1 MERAEDSPAGHRVDR
16 PWRSELRATLALA
29 WPLVVS
35 NLAATLLTT
44 VDLILIGRLGADALG
59 AAALA
64 TNLFHTCLMVGIGL
78 VSAVAPLVAADYGRN
93 RYGVRDIRRTVR
105 QGLWAA
111 LAISCPIL
119 VILSLGEPLLIFAG
133 QQPHVAAAAAEY
145 LSALRWAFVPIL
157 LFIVL
162 RIFMAALGRPG
173 WGLAIALA
181 GLPVNL
187 SLAWLL
193 IFGRLGAPALGLV
206 GAGIAT
212 GLTATLAL
220 LALSAVLVTDRRLR
234 RYHVF
239 GRLWRPDWPRFRAV
253 WRVGLPIAAAL
264 LLETSLFGASGLM
277 MGVIGATE
285 LAAHTIALQIASICF
300 VVPLGIGQAATIR
313 VGHALGAR
321 DPAAIGRAGWSAFM
335 LALAFTA
342 TTAIV
347 LFSFPRLLIGA
358 FIDLEA
364 NPEVVRLAVS
374 FLAFAALFQLA
385 DGSQVVGA
393 GMLRGLQDTRVP
405 MLMAGF
411 GYWAIG
417 APLGWLLAIGLGVG
431 GAGLWAGLAIGLTT
445 VAALMIRRWIRRA
458 ALGLEPSARPV

>member
-1 MERAEDSPAGHRVDR
+1 MVLTEERSGGHRTGR
-16 PWRSELRATLALA
+16 QWRRELGGTLALA

-44 VDLILIGRLGADALG
+44 IDLILIGRLGAEALG

-64 TNLFHTCLMVGIGL
+64 TNLFHTCLMAAIGL
-78 VSAVAPLVAADYGRN
+78 VSAVAPLVAAEYGRN
-93 RYGVRDIRRTVR
+93 RHGLRDIRRTVR

-111 LAISCPIL
+111 LVISCPVL
-119 VILSLGEPLLIFAG
+119 VILTLSEPILIAAG
-133 QQPHVAAAAAEY
+133 QQPPLAAAAARY
-145 LSALRWAFVPIL
+145 LSALKWAFVPIV

-162 RIFMAALGRPG
+162 RTFMAALGRPG
-173 WGLAIALA
+173 WGLVIALLE
-181 GLPVNL
+181 LPVNL
-187 SLAWLL
+187 ALAWIL
-193 IFGRLGAPALGLV
+193 IFGQLGAPALGLI

-212 GLTATLAL
+212 GVTATLAL
-220 LALSAVLVTDRRLR
+220 LALSLVLVADRRLR
-234 RYHVF
+234 RYGLF

-277 MGVIGATE
+277 MGTIGSAE
-285 LAAHTIALQIASICF
+285 LAAHTIALQIAALCF
-300 VVPLGIGQAATIR
+300 MVPLGLGQAATIR
-313 VGHALGAR
+313 VGHALGAGDR
-321 DPAAIGRAGWSAFM
+321 AAVGRAGWSAFC
-335 LALAFTA
+335 LALGFTA
-342 TTAIV
+342 VTAIA
-347 LFSFPRLLIGA
+347 LFCAPRLLIGA

-364 NPEVVRLAVS
+364 NPEVVRLAIL

-405 MLMAGF
+405 MLLAGI
-411 GYWAIG
+411 GYWVVG
-417 APLGWLLAIGLGVG
+417 APLGWFLAIGLGLG

-445 VAALMIRRWIRRA
+445 VAALMIVRWIRRES
-458 ALGLEPSARPV
+458 LGLAAFG